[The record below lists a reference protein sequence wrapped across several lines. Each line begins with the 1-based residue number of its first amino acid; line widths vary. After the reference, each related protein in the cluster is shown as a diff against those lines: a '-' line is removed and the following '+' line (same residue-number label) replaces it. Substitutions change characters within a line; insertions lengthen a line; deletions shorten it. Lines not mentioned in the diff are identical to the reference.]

1 MKKRGAFWIV
11 LFLLLILLGGS
22 TWLFITE
29 VNDELWNS
37 SVRTITESTHQGV
50 NAINIQLEADFKA
63 LEGIWQNIS
72 SSNLNKEALS
82 LYWENTPEVTL
93 YLKDQKELYEGTK
106 LDRTV
111 DVALSSATADRGLVD
126 THISSVTGE
135 MVFNIFV
142 RVFLAD
148 GTTAFLVKEYR
159 TKEVADQ
166 FTLSFYNSTGFSYLI
181 DQAGNVMVRPRHRN
195 SNKTFSNLFD
205 MISDQGNDPAMV
217 EMFRESIKNRKNGW
231 AKFYDRGIGI
241 VFCYEPLR
249 TDSGWLMV
257 SIIPESMITKQ
268 ATHILQKTMSLSVLA
283 VGVILAFAATFFWI
297 KLHENRIHTKEL
309 QEALERADTANQV
322 KGQFLMDMSH
332 DIRTPLNAIIGMTT
346 IAEEQ
351 VADTA
356 KVRDCLKK
364 IKVSGSHLLSLVSD
378 VLDMSQMEQ
387 GSVILKNEEFS
398 FPGLL
403 EDILTLMTPQAQE
416 AGLTLQVAPICIEHT
431 WAEGDPFR
439 IRQIL
444 VNIIGNA
451 VKYTPSEGQ
460 IFLEL
465 TEEKAVQDGFRTYRF
480 CCRDTGIGMEPDF
493 IKKVFLPFER
503 ARNTTASR
511 IAGTGVGLAI
521 TKKLLDLMGGSIS
534 VKSKPGKGSVFTI
547 EMPLKVI
554 QEKEPA
560 VSGDFTAAEIEET
573 EEARE
578 EFYSSKR
585 VLLVE
590 DNELNMEIMGAL
602 MEMIG
607 VQTEKAYNGQEAV
620 TRLQEVAEGWF
631 DLIFMDI
638 QMPVLDGYEATRRI
652 RKMEREDMKHIPIF
666 AVSANALAE
675 DVKNSLEAGMN
686 GHISKPVDLDLL
698 KKVMGECLK

>member
-11 LFLLLILLGGS
+11 LFLLLILLGGG

-50 NAINIQLEADFKA
+50 NAINIQLEADFKL
-63 LEGIWQNIS
+63 LEGIWKNILS
-72 SSNLNKEALS
+72 SDLNKEALS
-82 LYWENTPEVTL
+82 LYWENTPDVML
-93 YLKDQKELYEGTK
+93 YLKDQKELYEGTR

-166 FTLSFYNSTGFSYLI
+166 FTLSFYNSNGFSYLV

-378 VLDMSQMEQ
+378 VLDMSQVEQ

-451 VKYTPSEGQ
+451 VKYTLSGGQ

-465 TEEKAVQDGFRTYRF
+465 TEEKAVEDGYRTYRF

-521 TKKLLDLMGGSIS
+521 TKNLLDLMGGSIS
-534 VKSKPGKGSVFTI
+534 VKSKPGKRSEERRVG
-547 EMPLKVI
+547 
-554 QEKEPA
+554 KE
-560 VSGDFTAAEIEET
+560 
-573 EEARE
+573 
-578 EFYSSKR
+578 
-585 VLLVE
+585 
-590 DNELNMEIMGAL
+590 
-602 MEMIG
+602 
-607 VQTEKAYNGQEAV
+607 
-620 TRLQEVAEGWF
+620 
-631 DLIFMDI
+631 
-638 QMPVLDGYEATRRI
+638 
-652 RKMEREDMKHIPIF
+652 
-666 AVSANALAE
+666 
-675 DVKNSLEAGMN
+675 
-686 GHISKPVDLDLL
+686 
-698 KKVMGECLK
+698 C

>member
-1 MKKRGAFWIV
+1 
-11 LFLLLILLGGS
+11 
-22 TWLFITE
+22 
-29 VNDELWNS
+29 
-37 SVRTITESTHQGV
+37 
-50 NAINIQLEADFKA
+50 
-63 LEGIWQNIS
+63 
-72 SSNLNKEALS
+72 
-82 LYWENTPEVTL
+82 
-93 YLKDQKELYEGTK
+93 
-106 LDRTV
+106 
-111 DVALSSATADRGLVD
+111 
-126 THISSVTGE
+126 
-135 MVFNIFV
+135 
-142 RVFLAD
+142 
-148 GTTAFLVKEYR
+148 
-159 TKEVADQ
+159 
-166 FTLSFYNSTGFSYLI
+166 
-181 DQAGNVMVRPRHRN
+181 
-195 SNKTFSNLFD
+195 
-205 MISDQGNDPAMV
+205 
-217 EMFRESIKNRKNGW
+217 
-231 AKFYDRGIGI
+231 
-241 VFCYEPLR
+241 
-249 TDSGWLMV
+249 
-257 SIIPESMITKQ
+257 
-268 ATHILQKTMSLSVLA
+268 
-283 VGVILAFAATFFWI
+283 
-297 KLHENRIHTKEL
+297 
-309 QEALERADTANQV
+309 
-322 KGQFLMDMSH
+322 MDMSH

-378 VLDMSQMEQ
+378 VLDMSQVEQ

-451 VKYTPSEGQ
+451 VKYTLSGGQ

-465 TEEKAVQDGFRTYRF
+465 TEEKAVEDGYRTYRF

-521 TKKLLDLMGGSIS
+521 TKNLLDLMGGSIS

-547 EMPLKVI
+547 ELPLKVI
-554 QEKEPA
+554 KEKEPVVSDDFAA
-560 VSGDFTAAEIEET
+560 VEEET
-573 EEARE
+573 EEAKA

-585 VLLVE
+585 VLIVE

-607 VQTEKAYNGQEAV
+607 IQTEKAYNGQEAV
-620 TRLQEVAEGWF
+620 NRLQEVAEGWF
-631 DLIFMDI
+631 DFY
-638 QMPVLDGYEATRRI
+638 GYPNAGTRR
-652 RKMEREDMKHIPIF
+652 
-666 AVSANALAE
+666 L
-675 DVKNSLEAGMN
+675 
-686 GHISKPVDLDLL
+686 
-698 KKVMGECLK
+698 

>member
-11 LFLLLILLGGS
+11 LFLLLILLGGG

-50 NAINIQLEADFKA
+50 NAINIQLEADFKL
-63 LEGIWQNIS
+63 LEGIWKNILS
-72 SSNLNKEALS
+72 SDLNKEALS
-82 LYWENTPEVTL
+82 LYWENTPDVML
-93 YLKDQKELYEGTK
+93 YLKDQKELYEGTR

-142 RVFLAD
+142 RIFLAD

-166 FTLSFYNSTGFSYLI
+166 FTLSFYNSNGFSYLV

-378 VLDMSQMEQ
+378 VLDMSQVEQ

-451 VKYTPSEGQ
+451 VKYTLSGGQ

-465 TEEKAVQDGFRTYRF
+465 TEEKAVEDGYRTYRF

-521 TKKLLDLMGGSIS
+521 TKNLLDLMGGSIS

-547 EMPLKVI
+547 ELPLKVI
-554 QEKEPA
+554 KEKEPVVSDDFAA
-560 VSGDFTAAEIEET
+560 VEEET
-573 EEARE
+573 EEAKA

-585 VLLVE
+585 VLIVE

-607 VQTEKAYNGQEAV
+607 IQTEKAYNGQEAV
-620 TRLQEVAEGWF
+620 NRLQEVAEGWF
-631 DLIFMDI
+631 DFY
-638 QMPVLDGYEATRRI
+638 GYPNAGTRR
-652 RKMEREDMKHIPIF
+652 
-666 AVSANALAE
+666 L
-675 DVKNSLEAGMN
+675 
-686 GHISKPVDLDLL
+686 
-698 KKVMGECLK
+698 

>member
-11 LFLLLILLGGS
+11 LFLLLILLGGG

-50 NAINIQLEADFKA
+50 NAINIQLEADFKL
-63 LEGIWQNIS
+63 LEGIWKNILS
-72 SSNLNKEALS
+72 SDLNKEALS
-82 LYWENTPEVTL
+82 LYWENTPDVML
-93 YLKDQKELYEGTK
+93 YLKDQKELYEGTR

-166 FTLSFYNSTGFSYLI
+166 FTLSFYNSNGFSYLV

-378 VLDMSQMEQ
+378 VLDMSQVEQ

-451 VKYTPSEGQ
+451 VKYTLSGGQ

-465 TEEKAVQDGFRTYRF
+465 TEEKAVEDGYRTYRF

-521 TKKLLDLMGGSIS
+521 TKNLLDLMGGSIS
-534 VKSKPGKGSVFTI
+534 VKSKPGKRSVFTI
-547 EMPLKVI
+547 ELPLKVI
-554 QEKEPA
+554 KEKEPVVSDDFAA
-560 VSGDFTAAEIEET
+560 VEEET
-573 EEARE
+573 EEAKA

-585 VLLVE
+585 VLIVE

-607 VQTEKAYNGQEAV
+607 IQTEKAYNGQEAV
-620 TRLQEVAEGWF
+620 NRLQEVAEGWF
-631 DLIFMDI
+631 DFY
-638 QMPVLDGYEATRRI
+638 GYPNAGTRR
-652 RKMEREDMKHIPIF
+652 
-666 AVSANALAE
+666 L
-675 DVKNSLEAGMN
+675 
-686 GHISKPVDLDLL
+686 
-698 KKVMGECLK
+698 

>member
-11 LFLLLILLGGS
+11 LFLLLILLGGG

-50 NAINIQLEADFKA
+50 NAINIQLEADFKL
-63 LEGIWQNIS
+63 LEGIWKNILS
-72 SSNLNKEALS
+72 SDLNKEALS
-82 LYWENTPEVTL
+82 LYWENTPDVML
-93 YLKDQKELYEGTK
+93 YLKDQKELYEGTR

-166 FTLSFYNSTGFSYLI
+166 FTLSFYNSNGFSYLV

-378 VLDMSQMEQ
+378 VLDMSQVEQ

-451 VKYTPSEGQ
+451 VKYTLSGGQ

-465 TEEKAVQDGFRTYRF
+465 TEEKAVEDGYRTYRF

-521 TKKLLDLMGGSIS
+521 TKNLLDLMGGSIS

-547 EMPLKVI
+547 ELPLKVI
-554 QEKEPA
+554 KEKEPVVSDDFAA
-560 VSGDFTAAEIEET
+560 VEEET
-573 EEARE
+573 EEAKA

-585 VLLVE
+585 VLIVE

-607 VQTEKAYNGQEAV
+607 IQTEKAYNGQEAV
-620 TRLQEVAEGWF
+620 NRLQEVAEGWF
-631 DLIFMDI
+631 DFY
-638 QMPVLDGYEATRRI
+638 GYPDAGDEWLRCD
-652 RKMEREDMKHIPIF
+652 K
-666 AVSANALAE
+666 ANSPAFQE
-675 DVKNSLEAGMN
+675 
-686 GHISKPVDLDLL
+686 
-698 KKVMGECLK
+698 

>member
-11 LFLLLILLGGS
+11 LFLLLILLGGG

-50 NAINIQLEADFKA
+50 NAINIQLEADFKL
-63 LEGIWQNIS
+63 LEGIWKNILS
-72 SSNLNKEALS
+72 SDLNKEALS
-82 LYWENTPEVTL
+82 LYWENTPDVML
-93 YLKDQKELYEGTK
+93 YLKDQKELYEGTR

-166 FTLSFYNSTGFSYLI
+166 FTLSFYNSNGFSYLV

-451 VKYTPSEGQ
+451 VKYTLSGGQ

-465 TEEKAVQDGFRTYRF
+465 TEEKAVEDGYRTYRF

-521 TKKLLDLMGGSIS
+521 TKNLLDLMGGSIS

-547 EMPLKVI
+547 ELPLKVI
-554 QEKEPA
+554 KEKEPVVSDDFAA
-560 VSGDFTAAEIEET
+560 VEEET
-573 EEARE
+573 EEAKA

-585 VLLVE
+585 VLIVE

-607 VQTEKAYNGQEAV
+607 IQTEKAYNGQEAV
-620 TRLQEVAEGWF
+620 NRLQEVAEGWF

-652 RKMEREDMKHIPIF
+652 RRMEREDLKHIPIF

>member
-11 LFLLLILLGGS
+11 LFLLLILLGGG

-50 NAINIQLEADFKA
+50 NAINIQLEADFKL
-63 LEGIWQNIS
+63 LEGIWKNILS
-72 SSNLNKEALS
+72 SDLNKEALS
-82 LYWENTPEVTL
+82 LYWENTPDVML
-93 YLKDQKELYEGTK
+93 YLKDQKELYEGTR

-166 FTLSFYNSTGFSYLI
+166 FTLSFYNSNGFSYLV

-378 VLDMSQMEQ
+378 VLDMSQVEQ

-451 VKYTPSEGQ
+451 VKYTLSGGQ

-465 TEEKAVQDGFRTYRF
+465 TEEKAVEDGYRTYRF

-521 TKKLLDLMGGSIS
+521 TKNLLDLMGGSIS

-547 EMPLKVI
+547 ELPLKVI
-554 QEKEPA
+554 KEKEPVVSDDFAA
-560 VSGDFTAAEIEET
+560 VEEET
-573 EEARE
+573 EEAKA

-585 VLLVE
+585 VLIVE

-607 VQTEKAYNGQEAV
+607 IQTEKAYNGQEAV
-620 TRLQEVAEGWF
+620 NRLQEVAEGWF

-652 RKMEREDMKHIPIF
+652 RRMEREDLKHIPIF

>member
-11 LFLLLILLGGS
+11 LFLLLILLGGG

-50 NAINIQLEADFKA
+50 NAINIQLEADFKL
-63 LEGIWQNIS
+63 LEGIWKNILS
-72 SSNLNKEALS
+72 SDLNKEALS
-82 LYWENTPEVTL
+82 LYWENTPDVML
-93 YLKDQKELYEGTK
+93 YLKDQKELYEGTR

-166 FTLSFYNSTGFSYLI
+166 FTLSFYNSNGFSYLV

-297 KLHENRIHTKEL
+297 KHN
-309 QEALERADTANQV
+309 
-322 KGQFLMDMSH
+322 F
-332 DIRTPLNAIIGMTT
+332 
-346 IAEEQ
+346 
-351 VADTA
+351 
-356 KVRDCLKK
+356 
-364 IKVSGSHLLSLVSD
+364 
-378 VLDMSQMEQ
+378 
-387 GSVILKNEEFS
+387 
-398 FPGLL
+398 
-403 EDILTLMTPQAQE
+403 
-416 AGLTLQVAPICIEHT
+416 
-431 WAEGDPFR
+431 
-439 IRQIL
+439 
-444 VNIIGNA
+444 
-451 VKYTPSEGQ
+451 
-460 IFLEL
+460 
-465 TEEKAVQDGFRTYRF
+465 
-480 CCRDTGIGMEPDF
+480 
-493 IKKVFLPFER
+493 
-503 ARNTTASR
+503 
-511 IAGTGVGLAI
+511 
-521 TKKLLDLMGGSIS
+521 
-534 VKSKPGKGSVFTI
+534 
-547 EMPLKVI
+547 
-554 QEKEPA
+554 
-560 VSGDFTAAEIEET
+560 
-573 EEARE
+573 
-578 EFYSSKR
+578 
-585 VLLVE
+585 
-590 DNELNMEIMGAL
+590 
-602 MEMIG
+602 
-607 VQTEKAYNGQEAV
+607 
-620 TRLQEVAEGWF
+620 
-631 DLIFMDI
+631 
-638 QMPVLDGYEATRRI
+638 
-652 RKMEREDMKHIPIF
+652 
-666 AVSANALAE
+666 
-675 DVKNSLEAGMN
+675 
-686 GHISKPVDLDLL
+686 
-698 KKVMGECLK
+698 

>member
-11 LFLLLILLGGS
+11 LFLLLILLGGG

-50 NAINIQLEADFKA
+50 NAINIQLEADFKL
-63 LEGIWQNIS
+63 LEGIWKNILS
-72 SSNLNKEALS
+72 SDLNKEALS
-82 LYWENTPEVTL
+82 LYWENTPDVML
-93 YLKDQKELYEGTK
+93 YLKDQKELYEGTR

-166 FTLSFYNSTGFSYLI
+166 FTLSFYNSNGFSYLV

-257 SIIPESMITKQ
+257 SIIPESRITKQ

-378 VLDMSQMEQ
+378 VLDMSQVEQ

-451 VKYTPSEGQ
+451 VKYTLSGGQ

-465 TEEKAVQDGFRTYRF
+465 TEEKAVEDGYRTYRF

-521 TKKLLDLMGGSIS
+521 TKNLLDLMGGSIS

-547 EMPLKVI
+547 ELPLKVI
-554 QEKEPA
+554 KEKEPVVSDDFAA
-560 VSGDFTAAEIEET
+560 VEEET
-573 EEARE
+573 EEAKA

-585 VLLVE
+585 VLIVE

-607 VQTEKAYNGQEAV
+607 IQTEKAYNGQEAV
-620 TRLQEVAEGWF
+620 NRLQEVAEGWF

-652 RKMEREDMKHIPIF
+652 RRMEREDLKHIPIF

>member
-11 LFLLLILLGGS
+11 LFLLLILLGGG

-50 NAINIQLEADFKA
+50 NAINIQLEADFKL
-63 LEGIWQNIS
+63 LEGIWKNILS
-72 SSNLNKEALS
+72 SDLNKEALS
-82 LYWENTPEVTL
+82 LYWENTPDVML
-93 YLKDQKELYEGTK
+93 YLKDQKELYEGTR

-166 FTLSFYNSTGFSYLI
+166 FTLSFYNSNGFSYLV

-378 VLDMSQMEQ
+378 VLDMSQVEQ

-451 VKYTPSEGQ
+451 VKYTLSGGQ

-465 TEEKAVQDGFRTYRF
+465 TEEKAVEDGYRTYRF

-521 TKKLLDLMGGSIS
+521 TKNLLDLIGGSIS

-547 EMPLKVI
+547 ELPLKVI
-554 QEKEPA
+554 KEKEPVVSDDFAA
-560 VSGDFTAAEIEET
+560 VEEET
-573 EEARE
+573 EEAKA

-585 VLLVE
+585 VLIVE

-607 VQTEKAYNGQEAV
+607 IQTEKAYNGQEAV
-620 TRLQEVAEGWF
+620 NRLQEVAEGWF
-631 DLIFMDI
+631 DFY
-638 QMPVLDGYEATRRI
+638 GYPNAGTRR
-652 RKMEREDMKHIPIF
+652 
-666 AVSANALAE
+666 L
-675 DVKNSLEAGMN
+675 
-686 GHISKPVDLDLL
+686 
-698 KKVMGECLK
+698 

>member
-11 LFLLLILLGGS
+11 LFLLLILLGGG

-50 NAINIQLEADFKA
+50 NAINIQLEADFKL
-63 LEGIWQNIS
+63 LEGIWKNILS
-72 SSNLNKEALS
+72 SDLNKEALS
-82 LYWENTPEVTL
+82 LYWENTPDVML
-93 YLKDQKELYEGTK
+93 YLKDQKELYEGTR

-166 FTLSFYNSTGFSYLI
+166 FTLSFYNSNGFSYLV

-378 VLDMSQMEQ
+378 VLDMSQVEQ

-451 VKYTPSEGQ
+451 VKYTLSGGQ

-465 TEEKAVQDGFRTYRF
+465 TEEKAVEDGYRTYRF

-521 TKKLLDLMGGSIS
+521 TKNLLDLMGGSIS

-547 EMPLKVI
+547 ELPLKVI
-554 QEKEPA
+554 KEKEPVVSDDFAA
-560 VSGDFTAAEIEET
+560 VEEET
-573 EEARE
+573 EEAKA

-585 VLLVE
+585 VLIVE

-607 VQTEKAYNGQEAV
+607 IQTEKAYNGQEAV
-620 TRLQEVAEGWF
+620 NRLQEVAEGWF
-631 DLIFMDI
+631 DFY
-638 QMPVLDGYEATRRI
+638 GYPNAGTRR
-652 RKMEREDMKHIPIF
+652 
-666 AVSANALAE
+666 L
-675 DVKNSLEAGMN
+675 
-686 GHISKPVDLDLL
+686 
-698 KKVMGECLK
+698 

>member
-11 LFLLLILLGGS
+11 LFLLLILLGGG

-50 NAINIQLEADFKA
+50 NAINIQLEADFKL
-63 LEGIWQNIS
+63 LEGIWKNILS
-72 SSNLNKEALS
+72 SDLNKEALS
-82 LYWENTPEVTL
+82 LYWENTPDVML
-93 YLKDQKELYEGTK
+93 YLKDQKELYEGTR

-166 FTLSFYNSTGFSYLI
+166 FTLSFYNSNGFSYLV

-451 VKYTPSEGQ
+451 VKYTLSGGQ

-465 TEEKAVQDGFRTYRF
+465 TEEKAVEAGYRTYRF

-521 TKKLLDLMGGSIS
+521 TKNLLDLMGGSIS

-547 EMPLKVI
+547 ELPLKVI
-554 QEKEPA
+554 KEKEPVVSDDFAA
-560 VSGDFTAAEIEET
+560 VEEET
-573 EEARE
+573 EEAKA

-585 VLLVE
+585 VLIVE

-607 VQTEKAYNGQEAV
+607 IQTEKAYNGQEAV
-620 TRLQEVAEGWF
+620 NRLQEVAEGWF

-652 RKMEREDMKHIPIF
+652 RRMEREDLKHIPIF